1 MPAPEW
7 GPFTTVKVL
16 LRAWTA
22 AAAAATARGPTCLR
36 GSEENA
42 MVADVVMRSL
52 VDCILSRRPW
62 PGRWTDLAADVW
74 RQASLFW
81 EVAATAVAGLAQM
94 LDIDAHVG
102 GSGGGGGGPPGVVAA
117 LAGGA
122 LPFLEWLLRRTVSE
136 VVNVP
141 KVGHAAVAER
151 LLRDLEQLLQR
162 AGPEIAKAPKVGHA
176 AVAERLLRDLT
187 RDGEALGP
195 ARTLMSL
202 LAYGDGLQAA
212 AFVALVTK
220 HLRRALR
227 LGARTF
233 RGIALRLA
241 TSVLDAAVNPAV
253 FNGAGVPAQRAE
265 TLGLVLSV
273 AVGEWLPMLSSLLQQ
288 NVVMFAALASLHIQ
302 VGWSSCFRKVMDS
315 AACAGVLSSSCSD
328 DGWRRDAITQAGL
341 VPLVGAAMQVLRVLE
356 RRPSRGEDERFV
368 ADSAARLACTA
379 PDEVL
384 RAHGDFAWRPEAVRV
399 LAQTSES
406 FGPRAGPIIL
416 CLLAAHLEA
425 GSPAFESTLPQL
437 QPSTKPASL
446 LQTLSP
452 LLVPPAE
459 ARRRLGLPPACASP
473 ACVNLAGESEVVL
486 KRQKC
491 GGCGRVEYC
500 CKECQWEDW
509 KAGHKAACGGP

>member
-1 MPAPEW
+1 MPAPAW
-7 GPFTTVKVL
+7 GPFATVKVL

-22 AAAAATARGPTCLR
+22 AAAAATARRPSCLR

-42 MVADVVMRSL
+42 MVADVKMRSL

-62 PGRWTDLAADVW
+62 PGRWTDLAADVC

-102 GSGGGGGGPPGVVAA
+102 SSEGGGGGPPGVVAA

-122 LPFLEWLLRRTVSE
+122 LPFLERLLRRTVSE
-136 VVNVP
+136 VVDVP
-141 KVGHAAVAER
+141 KVGHAAVAEQ
-151 LLRDLEQLLQR
+151 LLQDLEQLLQR
-162 AGPEIAKAPKVGHA
+162 AGPEIAEAPK
-176 AVAERLLRDLT
+176 
-187 RDGEALGP
+187 
-195 ARTLMSL
+195 
-202 LAYGDGLQAA
+202 AA
-212 AFVALVTK
+212 AFVASVTK

-233 RGIALRLA
+233 GGIALRLA

-265 TLGLVLSV
+265 TLGLVLSI
-273 AVGEWLPMLSSLLQQ
+273 AVGEWLPILSSLQRQ
-288 NVVMFAALASLHIQ
+288 NVVLFTALASLRAEA
-302 VGWSSCFRKVMDS
+302 GWCTCFRIIMDS
-315 AACAGVLSSSCSD
+315 AMCAGLLSSSCSGG
-328 DGWRRDAITQAGL
+328 GWRLDAIRQAGL
-341 VPLVGAAMQVLRVLE
+341 VPLVGAAMQVYRVLE
-356 RRPSRGEDERFV
+356 RSARCSEDSI
-368 ADSAARLACTA
+368 ADTAAHLACA
-379 PDEVL
+379 VPDEVL
-384 RAHGDFAWRPEAVRV
+384 RAQGDFAWRPEAVRA
-399 LAQTSES
+399 LARESES

-473 ACVNLAGESEVVL
+473 ACVNLAGDSEVAL

-500 CKECQWEDW
+500 CKECQREDW